1 MIHITAADRGNCS
14 VFRGKLLAD
23 LQIFFFIHK
32 SDTLPYDIVTIKDS
46 IESFRGKINGFWKRR
61 KVGFKKNVLDKA
73 FFVMYTLK
81 VKIIETQIN

>member
-1 MIHITAADRGNCS
+1 MDNAITAQDVQTIYEKVEKTKRGT
-14 VFRGKLLAD
+14 
-23 LQIFFFIHK
+23 FFIHK